1 METRATSSP
10 GSAPASPPLTEK
22 HFHSRFYRFKHKP
35 ESKNMHFVRRLEDY
49 MLGLKEVGGLNE
61 WIKQTE
67 YNVLV
72 SEFAVRGFCCL
83 WTEPD

>member
-1 METRATSSP
+1 
-10 GSAPASPPLTEK
+10 
-22 HFHSRFYRFKHKP
+22 
-35 ESKNMHFVRRLEDY
+35 MHFVRRLEDY
-49 MLGLKEVGGLNE
+49 MLGLQEVGGLNE